1 MGVLLDIKERM
12 SIFKNFYDEIRVVD
26 PINNK
31 VFSDE
36 FNSKINDNLNKKE
49 CSTSNCYDV
58 WGKKSMCSTC
68 ISKKAYLKNDTFM
81 KLEYNQ
87 KNIFLVLAS
96 PIKIEE
102 RKYVVEILKDI
113 TNNGEIVEGTG
124 ETDYLDLTI
133 KTMGENLVKD
143 YLTGVYNKRYI
154 DQRFSKEANRNL
166 KESIPTTVIMTD
178 IDSFKRVNDTYGHLI
193 GDKILRDFAKVLNN
207 NIRENSDWIGRY
219 GGEEFI
225 IVLNNT
231 NMKNGVKVAEKLRKI
246 IEKMSFDYDEISV
259 KITASFGVCEVSEK
273 EDPFDTI
280 KNADEKLYM
289 AKMAG
294 RNKTVF

>member
-96 PIKIEE
+96 PIEIEE

-193 GDKILRDFAKVLNN
+193 GDKILRDFTKVLNN

>member
-1 MGVLLDIKERM
+1 MGVLLYIKERM

-96 PIKIEE
+96 PIEIEE

>member
-1 MGVLLDIKERM
+1 MEVLLDVKERM
-12 SIFKNFYDEIRVVD
+12 SILKNFYDEVRVVD
-26 PINNK
+26 PINNI
-31 VFSDE
+31 VFSDD
-36 FNSKINDNLNKKE
+36 FNLKINNKFNEKD
-49 CSTSNCYDV
+49 CPLSNCYDV
-58 WGKKSMCSTC
+58 WGKKSICSTC
-68 ISKKAYLKNDTFM
+68 ISKKAYLKNDTFI
-81 KLEYNQ
+81 KLEYN
-87 KNIFLVLAS
+87 KNHVFLVIAS
-96 PIKIEE
+96 PIEFNE
-102 RKYVVEILKDI
+102 NKYVVEILKDI
-113 TNNGEIVEGTG
+113 TNNGNIVDGSG
-124 ETDYLDLTI
+124 ENDYLDLTI

-154 DQRFSKEANRNL
+154 DQRLSKEANRNL

-193 GDKILRDFAKVLNN
+193 GDKILRDFAKILNN
-207 NIRENSDWIGRY
+207 NISENSDWIGRY

-246 IEKMSFDYDEISV
+246 IEKMSFDYGEISV

>member
-96 PIKIEE
+96 PIEIEE

>member
-96 PIKIEE
+96 PIEIEE

-193 GDKILRDFAKVLNN
+193 GDKILKDFAKVLNN

>member
-96 PIKIEE
+96 PIEIEE

-178 IDSFKRVNDTYGHLI
+178 IDSFKKVNDTYGHLV